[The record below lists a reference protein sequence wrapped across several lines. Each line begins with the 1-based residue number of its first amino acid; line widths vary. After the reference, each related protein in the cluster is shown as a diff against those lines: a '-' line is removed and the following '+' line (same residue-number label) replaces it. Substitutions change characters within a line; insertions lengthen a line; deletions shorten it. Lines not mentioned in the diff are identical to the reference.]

1 MDNSVA
7 LCQCLTNDTTLFD
20 VVYLDIVH
28 GFDVPNDVLLRYV
41 DKGWTAG
48 FVCRLA
54 SCYYIEFD
62 RGVFRD
68 RVKHSILLKSLLMMQ
83 HTLDRD
89 NLNLETI
96 SVCIYTLI
104 KLEEFEIA
112 IRVLESG
119 ADQML
124 ESDDG
129 ICIDDL
135 ESVIG
140 DKTKNEFH
148 KMTDITEGGFNI
160 KGLRMSF
167 RVFCLYFSYVCYKNL
182 GQEEKLCSVIGLFS
196 AIHIIHLSN
205 FHWEKENLTLLLNLY
220 LNILNI

>member
-1 MDNSVA
+1 M
-7 LCQCLTNDTTLFD
+7 TLFD

-28 GFDVPNDVLLRYV
+28 GFDVPNDVLLKYV
-41 DKGWTAG
+41 DKGWSAG

-54 SCYYIEFD
+54 SCYHIEFD
-62 RGVFRD
+62 RGGEYEN

-83 HTLDRD
+83 HALDRN

-119 ADQML
+119 ADEML
-124 ESDDG
+124 ESDDS
-129 ICIDDL
+129 IYIDDL
-135 ESVIG
+135 EHVVG

-148 KMTDITEGGFNI
+148 EMTDITEGGFDL
-160 KGLRMSF
+160 KGLRMPF
-167 RVFCLYFSYVCYKNL
+167 RVFLFVFFIRVLQKPRTGRKALL
-182 GQEEKLCSVIGLFS
+182 G
-196 AIHIIHLSN
+196 
-205 FHWEKENLTLLLNLY
+205 Y
-220 LNILNI
+220 